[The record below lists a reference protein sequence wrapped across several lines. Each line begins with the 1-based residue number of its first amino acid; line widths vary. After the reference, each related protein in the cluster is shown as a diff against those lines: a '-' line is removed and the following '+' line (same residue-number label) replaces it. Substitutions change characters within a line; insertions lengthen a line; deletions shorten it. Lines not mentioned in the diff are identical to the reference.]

1 MTLSSRENNEELY
14 AIIERARTL
23 SLNDIIRQTKVKE
36 ISEKENHPQR
46 NNTSHKKPLQKQ
58 STFSFLPNEEILS
71 RVVYEEL
78 GGDPFFFNTVDE
90 FHSLH
95 NISQALRTM

>member
-36 ISEKENHPQR
+36 ISEEESPP
-46 NNTSHKKPLQKQ
+46 KK
-58 STFSFLPNEEILS
+58 
-71 RVVYEEL
+71 
-78 GGDPFFFNTVDE
+78 
-90 FHSLH
+90 
-95 NISQALRTM
+95 